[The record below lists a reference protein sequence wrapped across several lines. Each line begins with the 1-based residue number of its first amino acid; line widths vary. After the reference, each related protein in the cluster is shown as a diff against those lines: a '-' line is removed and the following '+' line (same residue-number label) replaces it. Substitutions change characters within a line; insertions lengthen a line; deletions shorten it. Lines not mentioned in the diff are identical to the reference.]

1 MKKRLDKLKIKI
13 KYDKKLVTFMI
24 VLVLI
29 GIITGTFFTLI
40 LNGNDKKLVI
50 EYIESFV
57 ESISNNKLVF
67 QDTLKNALIS
77 NMVYILS
84 VWILGISIIGLPVIV
99 LITFWKSFVIGFS
112 ISSFIITY
120 GIKGCILSFIYVFPH
135 FIINLLFFIILSTYA
150 IRLSL
155 KLVSTILNKKSLDFK
170 LIINKY
176 FNILLIC
183 TIIIILSVLY
193 EVFIMPIIIK
203 FIVSLLF

>member
-1 MKKRLDKLKIKI
+1 MKKQLDKLKIKI

-120 GIKGCILSFIYVFPH
+120 GIKGCILSFIYIFPH

-176 FNILLIC
+176 FNILLLC

-193 EVFIMPIIIK
+193 EVFIMPIVIK
-203 FIVSLLF
+203 FIVSLMF

>member
-1 MKKRLDKLKIKI
+1 MKKQLDKLKIKI
-13 KYDKKLVTFMI
+13 KYDKKLVAFMI

>member
-1 MKKRLDKLKIKI
+1 MKKQLDKLKIKI
-13 KYDKKLVTFMI
+13 KYDKKLVTFMV

-84 VWILGISIIGLPVIV
+84 VWILGISIIGLPIIV

-155 KLVSTILNKKSLDFK
+155 KLVATILNKKSLDFK

-193 EVFIMPIIIK
+193 GVFIMPIVIK
-203 FIVSLLF
+203 FIVSLMF

>member
-1 MKKRLDKLKIKI
+1 MKKKLDKLKIKI
-13 KYDKKLVTFMI
+13 NYDKKLVTFMI

-67 QDTLKNALIS
+67 KDTLKNALIS

-120 GIKGCILSFIYVFPH
+120 GIKGCILSFIYMFPH

-193 EVFIMPIIIK
+193 EVFIMPIMIK